1 MATNA
6 SSFTSPLAERFA
18 AVNLPPQV
26 EYVVDIIANAGVV
39 TWLVTLLALAVTYDQ
54 GMRHPR
60 SLAVSWKMAC

>member
-18 AVNLPPQV
+18 AVSLPPQI
-26 EYVVDIIANAGVV
+26 EYVVDIVANAGIV

-54 GMRHPR
+54 GMPDPP
-60 SLAVSWKMAC
+60 